1 MNHINSFKIELV
13 LYLKVDLMLYFL
25 KHCFFFIYTL
35 LTGTSL
41 ATVNCQMF
49 ICFLVIWLGCLLL
62 FR

>member
-1 MNHINSFKIELV
+1 MNHINSFKLELV

-41 ATVNCQMF
+41 ATVN
-49 ICFLVIWLGCLLL
+49 
-62 FR
+62 R

>member
-1 MNHINSFKIELV
+1 MNHINSFKLELV

-41 ATVNCQMF
+41 ATVNRQMF
-49 ICFLVIWLGCLLL
+49 ICFLVIWPGCLLL